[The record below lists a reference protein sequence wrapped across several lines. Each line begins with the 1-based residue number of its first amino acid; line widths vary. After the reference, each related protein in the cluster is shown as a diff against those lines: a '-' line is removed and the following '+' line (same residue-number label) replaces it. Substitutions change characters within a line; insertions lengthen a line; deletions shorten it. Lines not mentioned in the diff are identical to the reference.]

1 MTSSASTPG
10 LFAGDLPDPRLQQF
24 RMRRLQVHNWGTFS
38 GLTEIPIAGRGFLF
52 VGRSGSGKST
62 LLDAMSAL
70 LTPPSIVDFNA
81 AAREAERSGRDRNL
95 VSYVRG
101 AWADQQDS
109 ESGEI
114 ATQYL
119 RKGATWTA
127 LVLEYRNGQDR
138 VVSLVRLFWIAG
150 NGTAAADVRKHYMVA
165 ERAFDIAA
173 DLDGFDLDLRKL
185 KQRLHDVHHFDSFAG
200 YAERFRHQL
209 GIGNEMALR
218 LLHKTQ
224 SAKNLGDL
232 NAFLRGF
239 MLEEPKTF
247 DAAERL
253 VGDFA
258 ELDGAH
264 QAVVTARRQV
274 ETLLP
279 ARGHHAE
286 LMAVRRQRSE
296 LDELK
301 LGLDSYREQ
310 RRLALLDARL
320 QELDTQDRGLAGEEG
335 QRRAAL
341 ENHQHR
347 LDDLEAQRRAQ
358 GGERIDALE
367 RERSQQQAE
376 RDRRAGKRSQAEQA
390 CRQLEQVLAGSAHG
404 FAEQAAQARAAL
416 EDGTRAAAELDEA
429 IGQRI
434 AGKAEDAKRFAE
446 VRAEIDALTRTPSNI
461 PAPMQALRARLSA
474 DTGVSE
480 GALPFVGELLQVR
493 AEESA
498 WRGAIERVLHGF
510 AQSLLVDERHYADV
524 ADWVNRTHLGIRLVY
539 YRVRDNEQALP
550 GRGPGAASLLHK
562 LELRDHAFAGWLRRE
577 LGKRFDY
584 DCVDNAKALRHAER
598 AITREGQ
605 VKHPGERYEKDDR
618 HAVNDRR
625 RWLLGFDNRDKLALF
640 EEEGVALAQRIAA
653 CDADVAALRAR
664 RERDGARRLA
674 QHTLANLAWDEVD
687 VAAPLQR
694 LDDIATA
701 LHQLRE
707 GDANLRALGEAID
720 RARADIKQAER
731 TYESARTER
740 IGLGVERARLEK
752 QRLSC
757 ADADARVVTPLQ
769 RQGLDE
775 RLTALGALSL
785 DNLADQ
791 FRSLERAIDAQ
802 LGSSQQEHNRL
813 EQLLLGCFRRYCQ
826 QWPEDSGDF
835 TVSLS
840 SAEDFLARLQ
850 RLERDGLP
858 QHEARFFDLLQSQSK
873 NNLLAL
879 QRHTAEARKS
889 IAQRL
894 DEVNA
899 SLEQVPFNHGTLL
912 AIELGDRRLPEVI
925 EFHQRLRD
933 VLGHHQTEQRE
944 VAEQQFAVLRELVR
958 KLGSQDGED
967 KRWRELVLDVRLHV
981 EFVGVE
987 LDAATRQQVEIY
999 RSGAGKSGGQRQ
1011 KLATTCLAA
1020 ALRYQL
1026 GGEDGEL
1033 PRYCAV
1039 VLDEAFDKADNEFT
1053 ALAMNIFENFG
1064 FQMVVAT
1071 PLKSVMTLEPFIG
1084 GACFVE
1090 ISGRH
1095 DSGVL
1100 LIEYDEQTRRLKL
1113 PERTRGANVADD
1125 VAPAPAPTQ
1134 ETQAAAT
1141 APCRLRAST
1150 AAIVRGD
1157 AGDPALSVR
1166 VTPATART
1174 PRAQRPPPTSSKPP
1188 KA

>member
-1 MTSSASTPG
+1 MTSSAAPSS
-10 LFAGDLPDPRLQQF
+10 LFANDLPDARLQQF

-38 GLTEIPIAGRGFLF
+38 GLTEVPIAERGFLF

-109 ESGEI
+109 ASGEI

-127 LVLEYRNGQDR
+127 LVLEYRNGEDR

-150 NGTAAADVRKHYMVA
+150 NSAATGDVRKHYMVA
-165 ERAFDIAA
+165 ERAFDVAQ
-173 DLDGFDLDLRKL
+173 DLAGFDLDLRKL

-264 QAVVTARRQV
+264 HAVVTARRQV

-279 ARGHHAE
+279 ARAHHAE
-286 LMAVRRQRSE
+286 LMQLRRQRSE
-296 LDELK
+296 LEELK
-301 LGLDSYREQ
+301 LGIDAYREQ

-320 QELDTQDRGLAGEEG
+320 QELDVQDRGLAGEEG

-341 ENHQHR
+341 DNHTRH

-367 RERSQQQAE
+367 REQGQLQTE
-376 RDRRAGKRSQAEQA
+376 RDRRAAKRAQAEQA
-390 CRQLEQVLAGSAHG
+390 CRALEQALADSAHG
-404 FAEQAAQARAAL
+404 FAEQVAQARAAL
-416 EDGTRAAAELDEA
+416 EDGQRAAAELDEA
-429 IGQRI
+429 ISERI
-434 AGKAEDAKRFAE
+434 AGKHDDSKRFAE
-446 VRAEIDALTRTPSNI
+446 VRAEIEALTRNPSNI
-461 PAPMQALRARLSA
+461 PAPMQSLRARMSA
-474 DTGVSE
+474 DTGVPE
-480 GALPFVGELLQVR
+480 AALPFVGELIQVR
-493 AEESA
+493 EEAST

-510 AQSLLVDERHYADV
+510 AQSLLVDERHYAEV
-524 ADWVNRTHLGIRLVY
+524 ADWVNRTQLGTRLVY
-539 YRVRDNEQALP
+539 YRVRHNEQALSGREP
-550 GRGPGAASLLHK
+550 GSVSLLHK
-562 LELRDHAFAGWLRRE
+562 LELRDHPFAGWLRRE

-584 DCVDNAKALRHAER
+584 DCVDSAKALRHAER

-618 HAVNDRR
+618 HAVGDRR
-625 RWLLGFDNRDKLALF
+625 RWLLGFNNRDKLALF
-640 EEEGVALAQRIAA
+640 EREGQELAQRIAA
-653 CDADVAALRAR
+653 CDAEVADLRAR
-664 RERDGARRLA
+664 RERDGQRRLA
-674 QHTLANLAWDEVD
+674 RNTLANLGWDEID
-687 VAAPLQR
+687 VAAALQR
-694 LDDIATA
+694 LSQIAET
-701 LHQLRE
+701 LQQLRE

-720 RARADIKQAER
+720 RTRADIAQATR
-731 TYESARTER
+731 TYEGVRTER
-740 IGLGVERARLEK
+740 ITLGAERTRLEK
-752 QRLSC
+752 QHLEC
-757 ADADARVVTPLQ
+757 ADAHARLVTPLQ
-769 RQGLDE
+769 QQGLAE
-775 RLTALGALSL
+775 RLLSLGELSL
-785 DNLADQ
+785 DNLQDR
-791 FRSLERAIDAQ
+791 FRTLERGLDAQ
-802 LGSSQQEHNRL
+802 LGVSKDELTRLQQAL
-813 EQLLLGCFRRYCQ
+813 IGCFRRYFQ
-826 QWPEDSGDF
+826 QWPEDSGD
-835 TVSLS
+835 LS
-840 SAEDFLARLQ
+840 PTLEGADDFLARLQ

-858 QHEARFFDLLQSQSK
+858 QHEARFFELLQSQSK

-912 AIELGDRRLPEVI
+912 TIELSDRRLPEVI

-958 KLGSQDGED
+958 KLGSAEGED

-1100 LIEYDEQTRRLKL
+1100 LIEYDEQSRRLKL
-1113 PERTRGANVADD
+1113 PERTRS
-1125 VAPAPAPTQ
+1125 
-1134 ETQAAAT
+1134 AAANTT
-1141 APCRLRAST
+1141 AVAE
-1150 AAIVRGD
+1150 
-1157 AGDPALSVR
+1157 
-1166 VTPATART
+1166 
-1174 PRAQRPPPTSSKPP
+1174 QE
-1188 KA
+1188 